1 MKSER
6 GEEGRG
12 EEKLLSRVVVTKCTL
27 DHKPGKRKKKP
38 SHQFIL
44 QTQTSPGTHRVPG
57 LSSVSPGWGQGPIG
71 MVVLLS
77 TTSSSANRGGR
88 EPPPPPTPYGLWW
101 DTVRDWIHKQG
112 DRRSDRGEG
121 PSQTKCLVASSWFP
135 RKQILSPTTVGG
147 SRLPELEN
155 LSLLHPAYNWDGEP
169 SPPSPGVVQPDA
181 DL

>member
-1 MKSER
+1 M
-6 GEEGRG
+6 
-12 EEKLLSRVVVTKCTL
+12 
-27 DHKPGKRKKKP
+27 
-38 SHQFIL
+38 
-44 QTQTSPGTHRVPG
+44 
-57 LSSVSPGWGQGPIG
+57 
-71 MVVLLS
+71 
-77 TTSSSANRGGR
+77 
-88 EPPPPPTPYGLWW
+88 
-101 DTVRDWIHKQG
+101 HKQG

-155 LSLLHPAYNWDGEP
+155 LSLLHPAYTWDGEP